1 MTPTSSNRQQRR
13 GERLATRR
21 YERAVWVTVAVA
33 TGLAIL
39 ALAIYALQGPR
50 LRSGAVDLVRAVAS
64 PQTSLRFEADRPIA
78 PLQDTQVTIEP
89 SVDFRVST
97 QGALASVTFLDALD
111 SGTTYRVEVEG
122 VRGEWQA
129 SESTWVY
136 EFSTP
141 AARMFYLVRGD
152 EGESDRILS
161 VGVGSEPPLEAYR
174 AENMDAFVP
183 IGSTLAVFSAGLEGS
198 RAELVEPV
206 SGRVDRLV
214 LPQDVVINDVFTPA
228 SGTRVAFTLSSLS
241 SGEFDRTLFVVDTAG
256 ARTPTVITGLD
267 GEPLRVTEAAVVPA
281 SDTLVAWVD
290 DVRVVSVDLRSS
302 LVLPIAEEA
311 ARLWGVTS
319 RGDQVVLVD
328 VGGTVAIDINTLEET
343 RILPAQLSGRDV
355 FEGQTLLL
363 SDGRRIQTVAIGN
376 AQGTDFTS
384 LIAVGDDAALTPLYR
399 TPDDRGS
406 IGAFVASPSD
416 QYVAIETI
424 PDRSRRESDERVLE
438 SRDVSSTIVVVDV
451 ETQQVVR
458 SVEGVLPVWAR

>member
-1 MTPTSSNRQQRR
+1 MIPTSSDRQQRR
-13 GERLATRR
+13 GVRLASRR
-21 YERAVWVTVAVA
+21 YERAVWATVAVA
-33 TGLAIL
+33 TGVAII
-39 ALAIYALQGPR
+39 ALAVYALQGPR

-64 PQTSLRFEADRPIA
+64 PETSLRLEADRPLA
-78 PLQDTQVTIEP
+78 PLQDTQVSIEP

-111 SGTTYRVEVEG
+111 FGTTYRVQVEG
-122 VRGEWQA
+122 VRGEGQA
-129 SESTWVY
+129 SDATWVY

-141 AARMFYLVRGD
+141 AARMFYLARGAV
-152 EGESDRILS
+152 GESDRIFS
-161 VGVGSEPPLEAYR
+161 VGMGSEPAQEVYR
-174 AENMDAFVP
+174 SENIDAFVP
-183 IGSTLAVFSAGLEGS
+183 IGSTLVIFSTGQGGS

-214 LPQDVVINDVFTPA
+214 LPQGVVVNDVFSPA
-228 SGTRVAFTLSSLS
+228 SGTRVAFTLSSLN
-241 SGEFDRTLFVVDTAG
+241 SGEYDRTLFVVDTAG
-256 ARTPTVITGLD
+256 ARTPTAITGLD
-267 GEPLRVTEAAVVPA
+267 GEPLRVTEAAIVAA

-290 DVRVVSVDLRSS
+290 DVRVVSVDLRSA
-302 LVLPIAEEA
+302 LVLPLAEEA
-311 ARLWGVTS
+311 AQLWGVTS
-319 RGDQVVLVD
+319 RGDQVVMVD

-363 SDGRRIQTVAIGN
+363 SDGSRIQTVAIGN

-384 LIAVGDDAALTPLYR
+384 LIAIGDDAALAPLYR

-406 IGAFVASPSD
+406 IGTFVASPSD

-424 PDRSRRESDERVLE
+424 PDRSQRQSDERPLE
-438 SRDVSSTIVVVDV
+438 PRDVSSTIVIVDV
-451 ETQQVVR
+451 DTQQVVR

>member
-1 MTPTSSNRQQRR
+1 
-13 GERLATRR
+13 
-21 YERAVWVTVAVA
+21 
-33 TGLAIL
+33 
-39 ALAIYALQGPR
+39 
-50 LRSGAVDLVRAVAS
+50 
-64 PQTSLRFEADRPIA
+64 
-78 PLQDTQVTIEP
+78 
-89 SVDFRVST
+89 
-97 QGALASVTFLDALD
+97 
-111 SGTTYRVEVEG
+111 
-122 VRGEWQA
+122 
-129 SESTWVY
+129 
-136 EFSTP
+136 
-141 AARMFYLVRGD
+141 
-152 EGESDRILS
+152 
-161 VGVGSEPPLEAYR
+161 
-174 AENMDAFVP
+174 VP
-183 IGSTLAVFSAGLEGS
+183 IGSTLVVFSAGLEGS

-458 SVEGVLPVWAR
+458 SVEGVLPIWAR